1 MRLEELKK
9 GLWGYQKEG
18 VFQYITAQ
26 EEAFSQRLMEKDAQA
41 EREAASAQ
49 KRIAELEQE
58 VSTLR
63 RELETLR
70 GRQDMISSAL
80 LDARSCAEAMKAES
94 QAQEAAARQTVQQ
107 KMQEDLACLEGC
119 RKQIEE
125 LRRSIRAALQEMEKK
140 TEELVQQAETLSE
153 DTAEANLSLFR

>member
-9 GLWGYQKEG
+9 GLWGYKKEG

-70 GRQDMISSAL
+70 VPAP
-80 LDARSCAEAMKAES
+80 KP
-94 QAQEAAARQTVQQ
+94 
-107 KMQEDLACLEGC
+107 
-119 RKQIEE
+119 
-125 LRRSIRAALQEMEKK
+125 
-140 TEELVQQAETLSE
+140 
-153 DTAEANLSLFR
+153 